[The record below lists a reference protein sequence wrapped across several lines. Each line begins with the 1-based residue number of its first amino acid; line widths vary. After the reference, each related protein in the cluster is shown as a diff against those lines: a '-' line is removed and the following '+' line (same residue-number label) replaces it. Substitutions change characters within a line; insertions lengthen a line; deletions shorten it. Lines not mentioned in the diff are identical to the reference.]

1 VDPKLLESLVC
12 PRCHGALQFEAAAE
26 QPPQALLC
34 TTDQLRYPIEAGIP
48 VLLLAKASSYS
59 WDYLA

>member
-1 VDPKLLESLVC
+1 MDPKLLESVVC
-12 PRCHGALQFEAAAE
+12 PRCYGVLLLEASLTD

-48 VLLLAKASSYS
+48 LLLLAQAIPYS
-59 WDYLA
+59 GDVS